1 MSETNPKH
9 EGHVKKA
16 TPLQANVLI
25 IGKTGVGKSSFINYL
40 FGRDVRE
47 TGTGLPVTAAGLF
60 VSSFTLENGLTVN
73 LYDTWGLE
81 ADKAEKWESMVMEE
95 VRSHDGSG
103 IREWFH
109 TVIYCLSAK
118 SARVENFEI
127 EQINRLNALGHRV
140 LVVLTHADLAGAQDA
155 VREMTAVLVVRCG
168 LSEADIVKVSS
179 VAKRLLGGRETRQF
193 GRAEA
198 IARIAADLW
207 QHILERIPRQIQAHG
222 DAAIADWYAESEAL
236 IDERVTFLV
245 SASAKK
251 LTQLGAEVYE
261 SAERSLQEFAAYSDA
276 TINEAIDY
284 FRTFLEKSQALAEDE
299 TFSFTDAFARGE
311 KGQAIVRGI
320 VLQAPTINLLAPWT
334 WAGDRR
340 EELKGY
346 LTVARTKIEEIL
358 DAYVDEVRAYLKK
371 IEWQG
376 DSAVPE

>member
-1 MSETNPKH
+1 MSATSQEHGKH
-9 EGHVKKA
+9 LEKA

-47 TGTGLPVTAAGLF
+47 TGTGLPVTAEGLF
-60 VSSFTLENGLTVN
+60 VNSFTLENGLTVN

-95 VRSHDGSG
+95 VRSHNGSG

-118 SARVENFEI
+118 SARVESFEI

-140 LVVLTHADLAGAQDA
+140 LVVLTHADLAGAREA
-155 VREMTAVLVVRCG
+155 VRAMTAVLVVRCD

-179 VAKRLLGGRETRQF
+179 VSKKLLGGRETQQF

-198 IARIAADLW
+198 VARIASDLW
-207 QHILERIPRQIQAHG
+207 QHILERIPQQIEARG
-222 DAAIADWYAESEAL
+222 DAAIAGWFAESEAL
-236 IDERVTFLV
+236 IDERVTFLA
-245 SASAKK
+245 SASVKK

-261 SAERSLQEFAAYSDA
+261 NAERHLQEFAAYSDA

-284 FRTFLEKSQALAEDE
+284 FRTFLEKSQALAEGGD
-299 TFSFTDAFARGE
+299 FSFTDAFAKGDRGR
-311 KGQAIVRGI
+311 GAVRGI

-346 LTVARTKIEEIL
+346 LAVARTKIEEIL
-358 DAYVDEVRAYLKK
+358 DVYIDEVRAYLKK
-371 IEWQG
+371 IEWRE
-376 DSAVPE
+376 D